1 MEGRTTI
8 TLNSGSISKMKEKIL
23 NLPQRAKLSWTAV
36 GV

>member
-23 NLPQRAKLSWTAV
+23 NLPKGQN
-36 GV
+36 